1 MADFEIKLSDGK
13 AYIYTPYNNDFVRRV
28 KLLGG
33 RWNASKRC
41 WTIDERDVQDVRNA
55 MREVYGRDDMP
66 VTETVDVE
74 LTFVETVEE
83 RCAPVTIMGRTIASA
98 FGRDSC
104 AKIGDDVMFTAGAPE
119 STGSAKNWYT
129 TIPAGCVVKLVRLPK
144 AMAESSV
151 PDGVKV
157 RILGEEVNRDE
168 LLAEKEKLLARIA
181 EIDAMLEL

>member
-1 MADFEIKLSDGK
+1 MADFEIKMSDGK
-13 AYIYTPYNNDFVRRV
+13 AYIYTPYNNDFVKRV

-33 RWNASKRC
+33 RWNAPKRC
-41 WTIDERDVQDVRNA
+41 WTVDERDVQDVRNA

-74 LTFVETVEE
+74 LTFDETVEAYH
-83 RCAPVTIMGRTIASA
+83 APVTIMGRTIASA
-98 FGRDSC
+98 FGRDSG
-104 AKIGDDVMFTAGAPE
+104 ARIGDDVMFVSGAPE

-129 TIPAGCVVKLVRLPK
+129 TVPAGCVVKLARLPK

-157 RILGEEVNRDE
+157 RILGADVDHAE

-181 EIDAMLEL
+181 EIDAMLGL

>member
-1 MADFEIKLSDGK
+1 
-13 AYIYTPYNNDFVRRV
+13 
-28 KLLGG
+28 
-33 RWNASKRC
+33 
-41 WTIDERDVQDVRNA
+41 
-55 MREVYGRDDMP
+55 
-66 VTETVDVE
+66 
-74 LTFVETVEE
+74 
-83 RCAPVTIMGRTIASA
+83 
-98 FGRDSC
+98 
-104 AKIGDDVMFTAGAPE
+104 MFIAGAPE